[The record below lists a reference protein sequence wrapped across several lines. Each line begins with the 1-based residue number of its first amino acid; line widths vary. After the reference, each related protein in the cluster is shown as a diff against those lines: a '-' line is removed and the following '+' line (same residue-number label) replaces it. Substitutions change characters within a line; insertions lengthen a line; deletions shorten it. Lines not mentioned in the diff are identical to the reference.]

1 MDERSIDTA
10 IKITNTYKKYSGVS
24 PELREAK
31 VLECIYPDALK
42 SMSHTDFFAGD
53 SADNNHAFEIL
64 VDCAPYTHSQVGYT
78 MKSIK
83 ELRSLQSNYPSRAAE
98 LEDIIDFWKR
108 ESTFRKLLHDAP
120 SDVHK
125 YQFPRGEQYDSEG
138 YYRDVE
144 FSVPGAGILSGSY
157 DTRIVGLMPDY
168 QKLLAMGLVGL
179 SEHICSHKENNPS
192 GAEFYDSL
200 LICVNIIRATLE
212 NFRIQA
218 AALAKSA
225 PSEDERRDLGRCERA
240 LAKLQYGKPETL
252 YEAMQLIIIYNLV
265 SRTENY
271 GRLDEALGD
280 YLASDLQSGELSP
293 ESATELMCHFWQTLS
308 RIGGPHDSRLIIG
321 GRGRK
326 NEKNADLF
334 ALYAIEA
341 TIRTHDIKPVLTLR
355 WYDGQDPNLLRRA
368 LVAIG
373 EGCIYPTLYNDDV
386 IVQGVTESMN
396 VPYEDA
402 LNYSPLGCGEL
413 TLQHCCA
420 GSPNSTV
427 RFLKILETVLHEGR
441 DGADGYP
448 LGVSRGK
455 LCDFDTYEKLEAVLF
470 AEIER
475 VLREDIKLH
484 IWNKKRT
491 ASEYGAVMQSLLTD
505 DCIARGKSIFGGG
518 VRYFGAN
525 AEGFGITN
533 LSNSLAAIKKLV
545 YENKEYTLDE
555 YVNILDLNF
564 EGHESDRKRFLGV
577 AKYGNDDEYVDV
589 LKLRLESFINERA
602 RTIGIESELDYF
614 TVANVNPGGIII
626 GPTIAASADG
636 RKCALPMSLGNSPTP
651 GSDISGLTAMLASAA
666 NSSHRSNGGYVT
678 NMNMSRETIKNNTAA
693 VESLFITYFK
703 MGGQQLNVNCFSRG
717 DLEKALE
724 NPEAYRNLIVRVSGY
739 SARFTE
745 LDPITQKEIM
755 QRTLF

>member
-10 IKITNTYKKYSGVS
+10 IKITSTYKKYSGAS

-42 SMSHTDFFAGD
+42 PMSHTDFFAGD
-53 SADNNHAFEIL
+53 SADNNHSFEIL

-78 MKSIK
+78 MKSVK
-83 ELRSLQSNYPSRAAE
+83 DLRALQSKYPSRAAE
-98 LEDIIDFWKR
+98 LEEILEFWKN
-108 ESTFRKLLHDAP
+108 ESTFRKLLRDAP

-144 FSVPGAGILSGSY
+144 LSVPGAGFASGSY

-168 QKLLAMGLVGL
+168 EKLLGLGLFCL
-179 SEHICSHKENNPS
+179 SEHIRSHKEKNPS
-192 GAEFYDSL
+192 GTEFYDSL
-200 LICVNIIRATLE
+200 LICIDIIRNTLE
-212 NFRIQA
+212 SFRVQA
-218 AALAKSA
+218 ASL
-225 PSEDERRDLGRCERA
+225 SENATSENERKNLQRCERT

-265 SRTENY
+265 SRSENY
-271 GRLDEALGD
+271 GRLDVALGD
-280 YLASDLQSGELSP
+280 YLASDLQSGELS
-293 ESATELMCHFWQTLS
+293 EKSAGELMCRFWQTLS

-334 ALYAIEA
+334 ALYAIDA

-355 WYDGQDPNLLRRA
+355 WYDGQDPALLRRA
-368 LVAIG
+368 LIAIG

-386 IVQGVTESMN
+386 IVPGVSESMS

-427 RFLKILETVLHEGR
+427 RFLKIFETVLHEGR
-441 DGADGYP
+441 DGADGYL
-448 LGVSRGK
+448 LGVSHGG
-455 LCDFDTYEKLEAVLF
+455 LCDFDTYEKLEGALF

-484 IWNKKRT
+484 VWNKKRT

-525 AEGFGITN
+525 TEGFGITN
-533 LSNSLAAIKKLV
+533 LANSLAAIKKLV
-545 YENKEYTLDE
+545 YENKEYTLYE
-555 YVNILDLNF
+555 YVKILDLNF
-564 EGHESDRKRFLGV
+564 EGHESDRKRFLDVG
-577 AKYGNDDEYVDV
+577 KYGNDDEYVDA
-589 LKLRLESFINERA
+589 LKLRLESFINEKA
-602 RTIGIESELDYF
+602 RTIGMESELDYF

-636 RKCALPMSLGNSPTP
+636 RKCARPMSLGNSPTP
-651 GSDISGLTAMLASAA
+651 GSDVCGLTAMLSSAA
-666 NSSHRSNGGYVT
+666 NSSHKSNGGYVT
-678 NMNMSRETIKNNTAA
+678 NMNMSRETIKSNPAA
-693 VESLFITYFK
+693 VESLFIAYFK
-703 MGGQQLNVNCFSRG
+703 MGGQQLNVNCFSKG